1 MFELRKFAVKILI
14 ATTCLRGVGEGKVS
28 GSKRKYFAVNWVNW
42 KQVSKTIGY
51 KKEMVERKSFSDL
64 KMGRDS
70 ICKEFQNVPQ

>member
-28 GSKRKYFAVNWVNW
+28 GSKRKYFSVNW

-51 KKEMVERKSFSDL
+51 KKETVERKSFSDL
-64 KMGRDS
+64 KMGRGS